1 MTNKKRLITVNKKI
15 YKHKFLIF
23 IDLCAG
29 SVAIFLLNIILIVS
43 ITFIVVFE
51 FHYMNI
57 SFKLT

>member
-15 YKHKFLIF
+15 YKYKLLIF
-23 IDLCAG
+23 IDIRVWLM
-29 SVAIFLLNIILIVS
+29 AIFLLNIILIVS
-43 ITFIVVFE
+43 ITFIIVFE